1 MPESRN
7 TEFDPNTKNKSA
19 DEMYN
24 ELNKIPFFMQSLDD
38 VEEEGEGNA
47 QLEALKA
54 LAYEG
59 QPHEVAQNFR
69 EHGNECFSTK
79 QYREAAE
86 YYTKALGE
94 KCGKPE
100 IEIPCYSNRAACN
113 LIFENYRQVLNDC
126 RQVLQRDPQHSK
138 ALFRS
143 AKALVALKRYDEAE
157 SCIRLFSAS
166 QRGDPAVEALNKDLK
181 RKRDTFE
188 KMETEKRRIAEE
200 KVTAARVV
208 IEAMKLRRI
217 RTKTSDCPPD
227 MGNAMVTMTTFDDPR
242 SEMYLPT
249 LLLYPLT
256 LQSDFLPSVS
266 ESTTP
271 QELLEMVFSEQ
282 APWDSEYIYRPETL
296 DVFAATS
303 TGGLMKVG
311 KRVPMLQALIHPK
324 AILIDGLVQFHVVP
338 SSQTSAFITSWKQN
352 KSS

>member
-7 TEFDPNTKNKSA
+7 SEFDPNTKNKNA

-38 VEEEGEGNA
+38 VEEEGQGNA
-47 QLEALKA
+47 QLDALKA

-59 QPHEVAQNFR
+59 PPHEIAQNFR
-69 EHGNECFSTK
+69 EHGNECFATK

-86 YYTKALGE
+86 YYTKALAE

-100 IEIPCYSNRAACN
+100 IEIPCFSNRAACN

-126 RQVLQRDPQHSK
+126 TQVLQRDPQHTK

-157 SCIRLFSAS
+157 LCLRLFSTS
-166 QRGDPAVEALNKDLK
+166 QQGDPAVQALGKDLK
-181 RKRDTFE
+181 RKRETFE
-188 KMETEKRRIAEE
+188 KFESEKRRIAEE

-208 IEAMKLRRI
+208 IEAMKERRI
-217 RTKTSDCPPD
+217 HTKTSEYPPD
-227 MGNAMVTMTTFDDPR
+227 LGDARITMSTFNDPK

-266 ESTTP
+266 ENTTP
-271 QELLEMVFSEQ
+271 QELLETVFSEQ
-282 APWDSEYIYRPETL
+282 PSWDSENLYRPDSL

-303 TGGLMKVG
+303 TGGLVKVG
-311 KRVPMLQALIHPK
+311 KRVPILQALIHPK
-324 AILIDGLVQFHVVP
+324 TVLTDGLVQFHVVP
-338 SSQTSAFITSWKQN
+338 NSQTSAFITSWKQN